1 MKQLRIPAR
10 FFGPQHFQAP
20 MSKAEEERA
29 LLAAIISGSDDAIFS
44 KTLDAVV
51 TSWNRGAERMYGYT
65 AEEIVGEPIS
75 ILVPADK
82 SNDVDK
88 IMRRIRAGE
97 SLDHYE
103 TVRRHKDGTLLYVM
117 LTISPIRNRKGE
129 VVGASTIARDMTSR
143 RLAEEALRA
152 SEKLVAMG
160 RMAASIAHEIR
171 NPLDAA
177 KNITY
182 LLQQRADLDPSA
194 QELLALLES
203 QLNHMGEICCRTLA
217 FARPGDAASRIAL
230 AGIVDEVF
238 ALQGKN
244 LTLKGIEVA
253 RKFASAG
260 EVIGY
265 PGPLRQ
271 VLVNLISNAMDAIPA
286 AQNGK
291 ITVHITDLHHPATQ
305 VEGVRITVS
314 DNGCGIRPENLKRLF
329 QPFFSTKHEEGT
341 GLGLWVSYGIVT
353 QHGGSIRVRSRI
365 EQPARGTVFS
375 VFLPRLGAR
384 MNGNTQA
391 A

>member
-1 MKQLRIPAR
+1 MKQPRLSAR
-10 FFGPQHFQAP
+10 FFGPHHFQAP

-44 KTLDAVV
+44 KTLDAII
-51 TSWNRGAERMYGYT
+51 TSWNAGAEGMYGYT
-65 AEEIVGEPIS
+65 ADEIVGQPVS
-75 ILVPADK
+75 ILVPPEKPD
-82 SNDVDK
+82 DVDT

-103 TVRRHKDGTLLYVM
+103 TVRRHKDGSLLYVT
-117 LTISPIRNRKGE
+117 LTVSPIRDRKGE
-129 VVGASTIARDMTSR
+129 IVGASTIARDMTSR

-182 LLQQRADLDPSA
+182 LLQQRSDLDVSV
-194 QELLALLES
+194 QEMLGLLDS
-203 QLNHMGEICCRTLA
+203 QLTHMNEICSRTLS
-217 FARPGDAASRIAL
+217 FARPGDAATRVAL
-230 AGIVDEVF
+230 AAIVDEVF
-238 ALQGKN
+238 ALQRKN
-244 LTLKGIEVA
+244 MALKGIEVA
-253 RKFASAG
+253 RRFESPG
-260 EVIGY
+260 EVVGY

-271 VLVNLISNAMDAIPA
+271 VLVNLISNAIDAIPA
-286 AQNGK
+286 GQNGR
-291 ITVHITDLHHPATQ
+291 ITVHIANLHHPATG
-305 VEGVRITVS
+305 VEGVRIALS
-314 DNGCGIRPENLKRLF
+314 DNGGGIKPENLKRLF

-353 QHGGSIRVRSRI
+353 QHGGSIRVRSRVDG
-365 EQPARGTVFS
+365 PARGTVFS
-375 VFLPRLGAR
+375 IFLPRLGSR
-384 MNGNTQA
+384 VNGNTQA

>member
-1 MKQLRIPAR
+1 
-10 FFGPQHFQAP
+10 

-44 KTLDAVV
+44 KTLDAII
-51 TSWNRGAERMYGYT
+51 TSWNLGAERIYGYT
-65 AEEIVGEPIS
+65 ADEIIGQPVS
-75 ILVPADK
+75 ILVLPDK
-82 SNDVDK
+82 PDEVPS
-88 IMRRIRAGE
+88 IMERIRAGK

-103 TVRRHKDGTLLYVM
+103 TMRRHKDGSLLYVS
-117 LTISPIRNRKGE
+117 LTVSPIRDRTGE
-129 VVGASTIARDMTSR
+129 IVGASTIARDITSR

-182 LLQQRADLDPSA
+182 LLQQRSGLDASV
-194 QELLALLES
+194 QEMLTLLDN
-203 QLNHMGEICCRTLA
+203 QLTHMGEICSRTLT
-217 FARPGDAASRIAL
+217 FARPGDAAMRVAL
-230 AGIVDEVF
+230 AGMVDEVF
-238 ALQGKN
+238 ALQRKN
-244 LTLKGIEVA
+244 MALKGIEVA
-253 RKFASAG
+253 RRFESPG

-271 VLVNLISNAMDAIPA
+271 VLVNIISNAIDAIPA
-286 AQNGK
+286 GQNGR
-291 ITVHITDLHHPATQ
+291 ITVHIANLHHPVTG
-305 VEGVRITVS
+305 VEGVRITFS
-314 DNGCGIRPENLKRLF
+314 DNGGGIQPENLKRLF

-353 QHGGSIRVRSRI
+353 QHGGSIRVRSRV
-365 EQPARGTVFS
+365 EGPARGTVFS
-375 VFLPRLGAR
+375 IFLPRLGSR
-384 MNGNTQA
+384 VNGNTQA

>member
-1 MKQLRIPAR
+1 
-10 FFGPQHFQAP
+10 

-29 LLAAIISGSDDAIFS
+29 LLAAIIAGSDDAIFS
-44 KTLDAVV
+44 KTLDTII
-51 TSWNRGAERMYGYT
+51 TSWNLGAERMYGYT
-65 AEEIVGEPIS
+65 ADEIIGQPVS
-75 ILVPADK
+75 LLVPPEKPD
-82 SNDVDK
+82 DVHF
-88 IMRRIRAGE
+88 IMERIRAGE

-103 TVRRHKDGTLLYVM
+103 TVRRHKDGSLVYVT
-117 LTISPIRNRKGE
+117 LTISPIHDRNGNI
-129 VVGASTIARDMTSR
+129 VGASTIARDMTSR

-182 LLQQRADLDPSA
+182 LLQQNQQLDPST
-194 QELLALLES
+194 QGLLNLLDS
-203 QLNHMGEICCRTLA
+203 QLNHLGEICSRTLT
-217 FARPGDAASRIAL
+217 FARPGDAASRVAL
-230 AGIVDEVF
+230 AGLVDEVF
-238 ALQGKN
+238 ALQRKN
-244 LTLKGIEVA
+244 LTLKGIEVT
-253 RKFASAG
+253 RRFESPG

-271 VLVNLISNAMDAIPA
+271 VLVNLISNAIDAIPA
-286 AQNGK
+286 DQKGR
-291 ITVHITDLHHPATQ
+291 ITVHIADLHHPATN
-305 VEGVRITVS
+305 VEGVRISFS
-314 DNGCGIRPENLKRLF
+314 DNGGGIRPENLKRLF

-353 QHGGSIRVRSRI
+353 QHGGSIRVRSRV
-365 EQPARGTVFS
+365 EGSARGTIFS
-375 VFLPRLGAR
+375 IFLPRLGVR